1 MKLTALKIEQLPIV
15 IDLTKKIWPVAYGEI
30 LSKAQLDYMID
41 KFYNETALRELIQK
55 GHVFYLAQDDN
66 EKYVGFVSYELNSEP
81 NKTKIHKIYVLPET
95 QGTGLGRQFFELV
108 KEKAIEIIKKYL
120 EDSFEISPGVIL
132 DEDITFSWY
141 NNFAFLGYSFTF
153 NGLATD
159 SSFKINGIYHLSW
172 VNAYKMCEKVNKF
185 KAERNDSKH

>member
-1 MKLTALKIEQLPIV
+1 MNLIKANSKHIPII

-41 KFYNETALRELIQK
+41 KFYNEPALRELIQK

-66 EKYVGFVSYELNSEP
+66 DNYVGFVSYEINSEP

-108 KEKAIEIIKKYL
+108 KEQALENNQNAIFLNVNQYNKAINFYAKLGFSKVKDE
-120 EDSFEISPGVIL
+120 VI
-132 DEDITFSWY
+132 DI
-141 NNFAFLGYSFTF
+141 G
-153 NGLATD
+153 NGFVMD
-159 SSFKINGIYHLSW
+159 DY
-172 VNAYKMCEKVNKF
+172 VMEVVV
-185 KAERNDSKH
+185 

>member
-66 EKYVGFVSYELNSEP
+66 GKDVGFVSYEINSEP

-108 KEKAIEIIKKYL
+108 KEKAIENHQNAIFLNVNK
-120 EDSFEISPGVIL
+120 
-132 DEDITFSWY
+132 Y
-141 NNFAFLGYSFTF
+141 NNAIHFYTKLGFVKVKDEIIDIG
-153 NGLATD
+153 NGYVMD
-159 SSFKINGIYHLSW
+159 DYVMEVVI
-172 VNAYKMCEKVNKF
+172 
-185 KAERNDSKH
+185 

>member
-108 KEKAIEIIKKYL
+108 KEKAIENNQNAIFLNVNK
-120 EDSFEISPGVIL
+120 
-132 DEDITFSWY
+132 Y
-141 NNFAFLGYSFTF
+141 NNAIHFYTKLGFVKVKDEIIDIG
-153 NGLATD
+153 NGYVMD
-159 SSFKINGIYHLSW
+159 DHVMEVVI
-172 VNAYKMCEKVNKF
+172 
-185 KAERNDSKH
+185 

>member
-1 MKLTALKIEQLPIV
+1 MNLIKANSEHIPVI

-66 EKYVGFVSYELNSEP
+66 GKDVGFVSYEINSEP

-95 QGTGLGRQFFELV
+95 QGTGLGKQFFELV
-108 KEKAIEIIKKYL
+108 KEKAL
-120 EDSFEISPGVIL
+120 ENNQNAIFLNVNK
-132 DEDITFSWY
+132 Y
-141 NNFAFLGYSFTF
+141 NNAINFYTKLGF
-153 NGLATD
+153 
-159 SSFKINGIYHLSW
+159 I
-172 VNAYKMCEKVNKF
+172 KVKD
-185 KAERNDSKH
+185 EVIDIGNDYVMDDYVMEVAI

>member
-1 MKLTALKIEQLPIV
+1 MKLTALKTEQLPIV

-66 EKYVGFVSYELNSEP
+66 NNYVGFVSYEINSEP

-108 KEKAIEIIKKYL
+108 KEKAIENNQKAIFLNVNK
-120 EDSFEISPGVIL
+120 
-132 DEDITFSWY
+132 Y
-141 NNFAFLGYSFTF
+141 NNAIHFYMKQGFTKVKDEVIDIGNGYVM
-153 NGLATD
+153 D
-159 SSFKINGIYHLSW
+159 DYVME
-172 VNAYKMCEKVNKF
+172 VNIPQ
-185 KAERNDSKH
+185 

>member
-55 GHVFYLAQDDN
+55 GHVFYVAQDDN
-66 EKYVGFVSYELNSEP
+66 GKDVGFVSYEINSEP

-108 KEKAIEIIKKYL
+108 KEKAIQNNQSAIFLNVNK
-120 EDSFEISPGVIL
+120 
-132 DEDITFSWY
+132 Y
-141 NNFAFLGYSFTF
+141 NNAIHFYTKLGFTKVKDEVIDIG
-153 NGLATD
+153 NGYVMD
-159 SSFKINGIYHLSW
+159 DYVMEVDI
-172 VNAYKMCEKVNKF
+172 
-185 KAERNDSKH
+185 

>member
-55 GHVFYLAQDDN
+55 GHVFYLAQDEN
-66 EKYVGFVSYELNSEP
+66 EKFVGFVSYEINSEP

-95 QGTGLGRQFFELV
+95 QGTGLGREFFELV
-108 KEKAIEIIKKYL
+108 KEKAIENQQNAI
-120 EDSFEISPGVIL
+120 
-132 DEDITFSWY
+132 
-141 NNFAFLGYSFTF
+141 FL
-153 NGLATD
+153 N
-159 SSFKINGIYHLSW
+159 
-172 VNAYKMCEKVNKF
+172 VNKF
-185 KAERNDSKH
+185 NNAIHFYIKLGFTKVKDEVIDIGNGYVMDDYVMEVAIF

>member
-55 GHVFYLAQDDN
+55 GHVFYLAQDEN
-66 EKYVGFVSYELNSEP
+66 EKYVGFVSYEINSEP

-108 KEKAIEIIKKYL
+108 KDKAIENNQKAIFLNVNK
-120 EDSFEISPGVIL
+120 
-132 DEDITFSWY
+132 Y
-141 NNFAFLGYSFTF
+141 NNAIHFYTKLGFTKLKDEVIDIG
-153 NGLATD
+153 NGYVMD
-159 SSFKINGIYHLSW
+159 DYVMEVVI
-172 VNAYKMCEKVNKF
+172 
-185 KAERNDSKH
+185 